1 MAKVSAKRSAR
12 VPFRESAARVA
23 PGSGR
28 GTVGLLVGVGG
39 AGSELMTPCQAEVPM
54 HPAGWSTKRG
64 LSAASRLSGEGR
76 FAGYVMRGRWLSD
89 DRYGQLRN
97 AEWMLRNSRVGTV
110 NNPAALRVVIQ
121 TAEGLVAAG
130 DPLADI
136 LEAFAELL
144 IHP

>member
-1 MAKVSAKRSAR
+1 
-12 VPFRESAARVA
+12 
-23 PGSGR
+23 
-28 GTVGLLVGVGG
+28 
-39 AGSELMTPCQAEVPM
+39 
-54 HPAGWSTKRG
+54 
-64 LSAASRLSGEGR
+64 
-76 FAGYVMRGRWLSD
+76 MRGRWLSD